1 MLCMLCVVVVVVVAV
16 VAVVVVVGVGVLVG
30 EVVVVVVVD
39 VVDVVVGDS
48 AVVVVACFCVLFQP
62 ASCWRCG
69 CGCYVLLL
77 PSSLS
82 LCVRSTPVTS
92 PRNATRRPGVSKSL
106 GRLENT
112 WRPEKVFVKRVAN
125 PVRPPNSSIPTLR
138 PTKAPNNVC
147 P

>member
-1 MLCMLCVVVVVVVAV
+1 MLCMLCAVVVVVVAV
-16 VAVVVVVGVGVLVG
+16 VAVVVVAGVGVLVG

-39 VVDVVVGDS
+39 VVDVVVGDAA
-48 AVVVVACFCVLFQP
+48 AVAVACFCVLFQP

-106 GRLENT
+106 G
-112 WRPEKVFVKRVAN
+112 
-125 PVRPPNSSIPTLR
+125 PVSKTPGVPNRFS
-138 PTKAPNNVC
+138 
-147 P
+147 